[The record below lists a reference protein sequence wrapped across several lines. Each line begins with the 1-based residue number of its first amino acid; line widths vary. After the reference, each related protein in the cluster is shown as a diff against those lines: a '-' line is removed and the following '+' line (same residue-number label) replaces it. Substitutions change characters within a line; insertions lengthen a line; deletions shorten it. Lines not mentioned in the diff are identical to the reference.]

1 MPLVK
6 VINYSIERRATSIAP
21 RAPFS
26 KREGFGLRKSDQSF
40 FLVKMEKE
48 EVNSFT
54 AEYDMEGVF
63 DILVIFG
70 KSVFLIDIQSKI

>member
-1 MPLVK
+1 M
-6 VINYSIERRATSIAP
+6 
-21 RAPFS
+21 
-26 KREGFGLRKSDQSF
+26 RKSDQSF